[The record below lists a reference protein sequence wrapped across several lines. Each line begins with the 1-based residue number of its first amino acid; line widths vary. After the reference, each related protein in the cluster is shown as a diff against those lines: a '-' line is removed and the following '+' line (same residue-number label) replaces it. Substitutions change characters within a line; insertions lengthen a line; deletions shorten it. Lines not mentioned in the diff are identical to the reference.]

1 MKYTFREFLQLDEET
16 KTSLGTIQV
25 NEDLSN
31 NQKEKKMKTLEQK
44 LKTFDWWWTM
54 SSDMRSYKKGQKEQ
68 DVIRSLVDELGD
80 DGKSLYRQYGQK
92 NGVTFRESVEKKEPG
107 IDEYEKFVLSQMKK
121 YGIKSLKEL
130 DKDTVKKF
138 WNEIDRKWKGEN
150 EVEVNIPEKK
160 SMFPE
165 QNVSTKNIQL
175 GYGEERP
182 VDGRSKHG
190 FVDTGN
196 LYYNQPQWT
205 PPSKERKKHYE

>member
-16 KTSLGTIQV
+16 KTQLGTIQV

-44 LKTFDWWWTM
+44 LKTFDWWYSM
-54 SSDMRSYKKGQKEQ
+54 SDDMRSYKKGQKEQ

-80 DGKSLYRQYGQK
+80 DGMSLYRQYGKK

-121 YGIKSLKEL
+121 YGIKSLKDL

-138 WNEIDRKWKGEN
+138 WNEIERKWKGEN
-150 EVEVNIPEKK
+150 EVQVNIPEKK

-196 LYYNQPQWT
+196 LYYNQPQYI
-205 PPSKERKKHYE
+205 PPSKERKKRYE

>member
-25 NEDLSN
+25 NEDLSG
-31 NQKEKKMKTLEQK
+31 NQKEKKMGELEKK
-44 LKTFDWWWTM
+44 LKSHDYYFHY
-54 SSDMRSYKKGQKEQ
+54 SDDHRYYKKGQKEQ
-68 DVIRSLVDELGD
+68 DEIRKLVKEIGE
-80 DGKSLYRQYGQK
+80 DGLSLYKQYLKQK
-92 NGVTFRESVEKKEPG
+92 GLMENKETG

-121 YGIKSLKEL
+121 YGIKSLKDL
-130 DKDTVKKF
+130 DKETIKKF

-196 LYYNQPQWT
+196 LYYNQPQYI
-205 PPSKERKKHYE
+205 PPSKERKKRYE

>member
-25 NEDLSN
+25 NEDLSG
-31 NQKEKKMKTLEQK
+31 NQKEKKMGELEKK
-44 LKTFDWWWTM
+44 LKSHDYYFHY
-54 SSDMRSYKKGQKEQ
+54 SDDHRYYKKGQKEQ
-68 DVIRSLVDELGD
+68 DEIRKLVKEIGE
-80 DGKSLYRQYGQK
+80 DGLSLYKQYLKQK
-92 NGVTFRESVEKKEPG
+92 GLIENNTTPRLNH
-107 IDEYEKFVLSQMKK
+107 YEKFVQQKMDKW
-121 YGIKSLKEL
+121 GIKTLDELEPEPYKRFWLEVDDEWVSKDEKDKKEQ
-130 DKDTVKKF
+130 
-138 WNEIDRKWKGEN
+138 
-150 EVEVNIPEKK
+150 K
-160 SMFPE
+160 SIFPE

-196 LYYNQPQWT
+196 LYYNQPQYI

>member
-1 MKYTFREFLQLDEET
+1 MRYTFREFLQLDEET

-25 NEDLSN
+25 NEDLSG

-44 LKTFDWWWTM
+44 LKTFDWWYSM
-54 SSDMRSYKKGQKEQ
+54 SDDMRSYKKGQKEQ

-80 DGKSLYRQYGQK
+80 DGMSLYRQYGKK
-92 NGVTFRESVEKKEPG
+92 NGVTFRESVEKKETG

-121 YGIKSLKEL
+121 YGIKSLKDL
-130 DKDTVKKF
+130 DKETIKKF

-190 FVDTGN
+190 FVDAGN
-196 LYYNQPQWT
+196 LYYNQPQYI
-205 PPSKERKKHYE
+205 PPSKQRKKMI

>member
-25 NEDLSN
+25 NEDLSG
-31 NQKEKKMKTLEQK
+31 NQKEKKMKMSEQK
-44 LKTFDWWWTM
+44 LKTFDWWYSM
-54 SSDMRSYKKGQKEQ
+54 SDDMRSYKKGQKEQ

-80 DGKSLYRQYGQK
+80 DGMSLYRQYGKK
-92 NGVTFRESVEKKEPG
+92 NGVTFRESVEKKETG

-121 YGIKSLKEL
+121 YGIKSLKDL

-196 LYYNQPQWT
+196 LYYNQPQYI
-205 PPSKERKKHYE
+205 PPSKERKKRYE

>member
-25 NEDLSN
+25 SEDLSN

-80 DGKSLYRQYGQK
+80 DGMSLYRQVGMK
-92 NGVTFRESVEKKEPG
+92 NGVTFRESVEKKETG

-121 YGIKSLKEL
+121 YGIKSLKDL
-130 DKDTVKKF
+130 DKETIKKF

-150 EVEVNIPEKK
+150 EVKVNIPEKK

-190 FVDTGN
+190 FVDAGN
-196 LYYNQPQWT
+196 LYYNQPQYI
-205 PPSKERKKHYE
+205 PPSKQRKKMI

>member
-1 MKYTFREFLQLDEET
+1 MKLSFREFLQLDEET

-25 NEDLSN
+25 NEDLSG
-31 NQKEKKMKTLEQK
+31 NQKEKKMKELEKK
-44 LKTFDWWWTM
+44 LKSHDYFFTY
-54 SSDMRSYKKGQKEQ
+54 SDDRRYYEKGKKEQ
-68 DVIRSLVDELGD
+68 EEIRKLVDEIGE
-80 DGKSLYRQYGQK
+80 DGLSLYKQYLKQK
-92 NGVTFRESVEKKEPG
+92 GLMENKETG

-121 YGIKSLKEL
+121 YGIKSFKDL

-175 GYGEERP
+175 GYGEQRP
-182 VDGRSKHG
+182 VGGRSKHG
-190 FVDTGN
+190 FVDAGN
-196 LYYNQPQWT
+196 LYYNQSQWT
-205 PPSKERKKHYE
+205 PPSKQRKKMI

>member
-25 NEDLSN
+25 KEDLSN

-44 LKTFDWWWTM
+44 LKTFDWWYSM
-54 SSDMRSYKKGQKEQ
+54 SDDMRSYKKGQKEQ

-80 DGKSLYRQYGQK
+80 DGMSLYRQYGKK
-92 NGVTFRESVEKKEPG
+92 NGVTFRESVEKKETG

-121 YGIKSLKEL
+121 YGIKSLKDL
-130 DKDTVKKF
+130 DKETIKKF

-196 LYYNQPQWT
+196 LYYNQPQYI
-205 PPSKERKKHYE
+205 PPSKERKKRYE